1 MFSRWRDVWRKLR
14 GDGTKAR
21 TQFAD
26 ARWSRTS
33 TPCPGVW
40 MRVPLVYGLVLTGLK
55 GATKYAL
62 SVPISLLVLGETSA
76 STGT

>member
-40 MRVPLVYGLVLTGLK
+40 MRVPLVHAVRMWSKATLAEALVRLQGPSTLLTI
-55 GATKYAL
+55 TM
-62 SVPISLLVLGETSA
+62 
-76 STGT
+76 